1 MQKQARQLNIESN
14 SRTFL
19 EAVRCFWMPRLL
31 QKMEQTSSPISTSNC
46 SLTTMNAQGS
56 SAPLSPNPIASSLS
70 PSSIPPRNLLHF
82 ESYPTENSS
91 SITSPSIHSSDS
103 LKISELPQVPGQ
115 PAGPFHAFGNTVYN
129 TDCHFVDSSIYNM
142 EALNLDPI
150 SAMGAYENSLLDCH
164 MADGDWL
171 SDNMAESL
179 WNMNEM

>member
-1 MQKQARQLNIESN
+1 
-14 SRTFL
+14 
-19 EAVRCFWMPRLL
+19 
-31 QKMEQTSSPISTSNC
+31 
-46 SLTTMNAQGS
+46 MNAQGS